1 MNFESSFK
9 PKLIY
14 VFRINDE
21 AHHDCVKVGETYVK
35 DAVSDI
41 TALQPN
47 SHVLNKS
54 AKDRIN
60 QYTQTAGITYDL
72 LHTELTL
79 GISLSGITSFNDG
92 EVHKILRRSGI
103 KQKFFGTEKKANEWF
118 CTDLETVKNA
128 IKAAKEGRQSLLPGE
143 VSHDRNP
150 IEFRPEQRAAIDQA
164 KKKFK
169 KGNQF
174 LWNAKMRFGKTLS
187 ALQLVKECQY
197 RKTLILTHRPVVD
210 DGWFDDFGK
219 IFYDQPNYQYGSKN
233 KGESF
238 ANLSAKPTTE
248 SYIYFASIQDLRGSE
263 LVGGNFDK
271 NLEVFSTN
279 WNLIIIDEAHEGT
292 KTSLGE
298 AVLTELT
305 KPDTKVLRLSGTPF
319 NLLDDMKEDEI
330 FTWDYVMEQRA
341 KAEWDLTHWGDP
353 NPYACL
359 PRLNIYT
366 YDLSLELKKYQDEEH
381 AFNFKEFFRTNQEG
395 DFIHNSD
402 VDNFLNLLAS
412 HSDTS
417 QYPYSTLEWRQNFRH
432 SLWTVPGVKE
442 ARALSRKLQQ
452 HPVFS
457 MFEIVNV
464 AGEGDEDAESDEALA
479 MVRKAIGT
487 DADKTW
493 TITLSCGRLTTGVG
507 VKEWTAVFMLSGSFN
522 TSASSYMQTIF
533 RVQTPA
539 NINGKQKQECFVF
552 DFAPDRTLKVLAETA
567 KISSRAGKTSESDR
581 EIMGKFLNFCPVI
594 SFHGSKMSSIDVPHM
609 MQQLKRVYVERV
621 VRNGFEDGYLYND
634 NLFRL
639 DAGELNDFAEL
650 KKIVGQTKSMPKS
663 GDIDVNKQGFTK
675 EEYEKLE
682 EAQKKAKKNKDELTE
697 EEKRLLEERKE
708 KKKNRDT
715 AISILRGISIRM
727 PMILY
732 GAEIEDEEK
741 EITIDNF
748 TSLID
753 SQSWEEFMPKGVSKQ
768 KFNAFKKY
776 YDPDIFAAAG
786 KRIRAL
792 ARAADQMD
800 VEERIERITSIF
812 TTFRNPDKETVLTPW
827 RVVNMHLGDTL
838 GGYSFFNETHDER
851 LDAPRYIDHDEVT
864 AEVFSP
870 TSRILEINSKSGL
883 YPLYAA
889 YSIYRSRLAQCS
901 SSQIISPDAIE
912 RLKEEHLRLWDK
924 TLAENLFIVC
934 KTPMAKSITRRTLAG
949 FRQTKVNTRHFED
962 LINQITNKKENF
974 IKRVSD
980 GQGYWKANNIRKMKF
995 DAIIGNPPYQETKE
1009 GTSDSPVYHLF
1020 MDISFMLS
1028 RRVTLITPA
1037 RFLFDAGKT
1046 PKEWNQKVLNDEH
1059 LKVVWYKP
1067 KSNDV
1072 FPNVDIK
1079 GGVAVTYRDSLK
1091 VYGRIGIYT
1100 QYLEL
1105 NSIVNKVT
1113 AITISSLS
1121 EIIYPQNKFILD
1133 KLYSDYPKYKK
1144 YIGSNGNEKRLT
1156 TSIFDLA
1163 IFSEDV
1169 SPEKD
1174 RAIILGLIKNVRH
1187 LRSIPLKYIE
1197 DNNYLRKYKVFVPKS
1212 NGTGAFGETLSTPV
1226 IGEPLKGVTQSFIV
1240 IGAVDE
1246 RSEALSILKYI
1257 KTKFVRTLLGV
1268 LKVTQDNSKEVWKY
1282 VPLQDFT
1289 SSSDIDW
1296 SKPIADIDRQLYIK
1310 YHLTSDEIAFI
1321 EKMIKPME

>member
-14 VFRINDE
+14 VFRINDDT
-21 AHHDCVKVGETYVK
+21 HRGCVKVGETYVK

-72 LHTELTL
+72 LYTELTL

-143 VSHDRNP
+143 VSQDRNP

-197 RKTLILTHRPVVD
+197 KKTLILTHRPVVD

-219 IFYDQPNYQYGSKN
+219 IFYDQPSYQYGSKN

-271 NLEVFSTN
+271 NLELFSTD

-464 AGEGDEDAESDEALA
+464 AGEGDEDAENDEALA
-479 MVRKAIGT
+479 MVRKAIGA

-493 TITLSCGRLTTGVG
+493 TITLSCGRLTTGVS

-581 EIMGKFLNFCPVI
+581 DIMGQFLNFCPVI

-851 LDAPRYIDHDEVT
+851 LDAPRYVDHGEVT

-870 TSRILEINSKSGL
+870 KSRILEINSKSGL

-889 YSIYRSRLAQCS
+889 YSIYRSRLAQS
-901 SSQIISPDAIE
+901 SSTQIISPDAIE
-912 RLKEEHLRLWDK
+912 MQKEEHLRLWDK

-949 FRQTKVNTRHFED
+949 FRKAKVNTRHFED
-962 LINQITNKKENF
+962 LVNQIKNKKEQV
-974 IKRVSD
+974 IKRLSD
-980 GQGYWKANNIRKMKF
+980 GHGYWKANNNRRMKF
-995 DAIIGNPPYQETKE
+995 DAIIGNPPYQVNVGVEKDNYALVVFNEFVNVAKFLKPSYISMVTPSKWFTGGRGLDVFRKE
-1009 GTSDSPVYHLF
+1009 
-1020 MDISFMLS
+1020 MLS
-1028 RRVTLITPA
+1028 DTRLSYIHDYVNSTALFSTVDIAGGVSYFLWEEHYNGNCHFVCTNADETTESDRNLNEFDTFIRYNHAVSIVKRVLGKTTQNLSHLVSTQTPFGFITTFRGQPNPFEGAITLISANGIKTYVSREEVKRNPKWIDLWKVITSKA
-1037 RFLFDAGKT
+1037 SAEHAGMPDSKGMF
-1046 PKEWNQKVLNDEH
+1046 KIISAMRII
-1059 LKVVWYKP
+1059 KP
-1067 KSNDV
+1067 QEICSQ
-1072 FPNVDIK
+1072 
-1079 GGVAVTYRDSLK
+1079 TYL
-1091 VYGRIGIYT
+1091 
-1100 QYLEL
+1100 
-1105 NSIVNKVT
+1105 
-1113 AITISSLS
+1113 
-1121 EIIYPQNKFILD
+1121 
-1133 KLYSDYPKYKK
+1133 
-1144 YIGSNGNEKRLT
+1144 
-1156 TSIFDLA
+1156 
-1163 IFSEDV
+1163 
-1169 SPEKD
+1169 
-1174 RAIILGLIKNVRH
+1174 
-1187 LRSIPLKYIE
+1187 
-1197 DNNYLRKYKVFVPKS
+1197 
-1212 NGTGAFGETLSTPV
+1212 
-1226 IGEPLKGVTQSFIV
+1226 V
-1240 IGAVDE
+1240 IGAFE
-1246 RSEALSILKYI
+1246 SEEEALVYSKYI
-1257 KTKFVRTLLGV
+1257 STKLVRFLILQ
-1268 LKVTQDNSKEVWKY
+1268 KMSTQDVGAEKFTF

-1296 SKPIADIDRQLYIK
+1296 SKPIADIDCQLYAK
-1310 YHLTSDEIAFI
+1310 YNLTSDEIAFI

>member
-14 VFRINDE
+14 VFRINDDT
-21 AHHDCVKVGETYVK
+21 HRGCVKVGETYVK

-197 RKTLILTHRPVVD
+197 KKTLILTHRPVVD

-271 NLEVFSTN
+271 NLEVFSTD

-395 DFIHNSD
+395 DFIHNAD

-479 MVRKAIGT
+479 MVRKAIGA

-493 TITLSCGRLTTGVG
+493 TITLSCGRLTTGVS

-581 EIMGKFLNFCPVI
+581 EIIGKFLNFCPVI

-682 EAQKKAKKNKDELTE
+682 EVQKKAKKNNDELTE

-812 TTFRNPDKETVLTPW
+812 ITFRNPDKETVLTPW

-889 YSIYRSRLAQCS
+889 YSIYRRRLAQCS

-912 RLKEEHLRLWDK
+912 RQKEEHLRLWDK

-949 FRQTKVNTRHFED
+949 FRQAKVNTRHFED
-962 LINQITNKKENF
+962 LINQITNKREQVF
-974 IKRVSD
+974 KRMKD
-980 GQGYWKANNIRKMKF
+980 GDNYWKANKDRKMKF
-995 DAIIGNPPYQETKE
+995 DAIIGNPPYQVASNDDRD
-1009 GTSDSPVYHLF
+1009 TSRDKPVFNLFVDFGKALSPKYLTLVTPSRWMAGGLG
-1020 MDISFMLS
+1020 LS
-1028 RRVTLITPA
+1028 EFRE
-1037 RFLFDAGKT
+1037 KM
-1046 PKEWNQKVLNDEH
+1046 LNDTRIKQ
-1059 LKVVWYKP
+1059 LTDYPSSK
-1067 KSNDV
+1067 DV
-1072 FPNVDIK
+1072 FPNVEIK
-1079 GGVAVTYRDSLK
+1079 GGVSYFLWQESYSGLCSVVSCRGEQKSSPVCRLLNEYDIFVRDS
-1091 VYGRIGIYT
+1091 
-1100 QYLEL
+1100 
-1105 NSIVNKVT
+1105 NSIVILKKVLEHNEESITGILSVDKEFGWTSNFDGFNKDSN
-1113 AITISSLS
+1113 AE
-1121 EIIYPQNKFILD
+1121 EIP
-1133 KLYSDYPKYKK
+1133 LYYNRKSNRL
-1144 YIGSNGNEKRLT
+1144 IGSIAR
-1156 TSIFDLA
+1156 
-1163 IFSEDV
+1163 SEV
-1169 SPEKD
+1169 SKSTH
-1174 RAIILGLIKNVRH
+1174 LIDTWKVMVPKAGSDGGARIPDIVLSKNFVAPCPSVCTQTYLFFYTDTENKAMNISKYVCTRF
-1187 LRSIPLKYIE
+1187 LRFLVS
-1197 DNNYLRKYKVFVPKS
+1197 LRKM
-1212 NGTGAFGETLSTPV
+1212 
-1226 IGEPLKGVTQSFIV
+1226 
-1240 IGAVDE
+1240 
-1246 RSEALSILKYI
+1246 
-1257 KTKFVRTLLGV
+1257 
-1268 LKVTQDNSKEVWKY
+1268 TQDATKATYTW

-1289 SSSDIDW
+1289 ISSDIDW
-1296 SKPIADIDRQLYIK
+1296 SKPIADIDRQLYAK
-1310 YHLTSDEIAFI
+1310 YHLTSDEITFI